1 METDLILRE
10 KLSIERTIMANQTTF
25 LSFLRTA
32 LYFLV
37 AGLSIRNLLKMTDD
51 NIIHLSFYIISGII
65 LLIGIF
71 NYFKQNKKIAKTR
84 KHIGN
89 IQIEHLMKEI

>member
-1 METDLILRE
+1 MKEMDT
-10 KLSIERTIMANQTTF
+10 KLSIERTIMANQRTF

-51 NIIHLSFYIISGII
+51 NIIHFSFYGISFVIFVIGII
-65 LLIGIF
+65 AF
-71 NYFKQNKKIAKTR
+71 FRQNKKIR
-84 KHIGN
+84 KSKKYIGKMDSTN
-89 IQIEHLMKEI
+89 STNMYEEI